1 MAHMQGKTIYI
12 GEAETLKVDSE
23 WAAEVEK
30 RDTAI
35 ASSSWEGT
43 PTLSAEALAGTLASA
58 LIQSTSNGCV
68 QNIVVLD
75 NGETLARRWEVRTR
89 C

>member
-1 MAHMQGKTIYI
+1 MQGKTIYI
-12 GEAETLKVDSE
+12 GEAETLKVESE

-43 PTLSAEALAGTLASA
+43 PTLSAETLAGTLASA
-58 LIQSTSNGCV
+58 LIQSTSNGYV
-68 QNIVVLD
+68 KNTVTLD
-75 NGETLARRWEVRTR
+75 NGETLTRRWEVRAV